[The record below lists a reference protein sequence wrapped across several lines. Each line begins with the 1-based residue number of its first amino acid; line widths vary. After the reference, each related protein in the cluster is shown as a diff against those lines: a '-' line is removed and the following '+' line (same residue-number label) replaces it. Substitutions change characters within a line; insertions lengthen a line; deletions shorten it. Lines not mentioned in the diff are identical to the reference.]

1 MCIRDSDKRDKD
13 GRRFINPDGCTFYL
27 SPAGPGEV
35 EKIID
40 ELNINKS
47 IGPFGVPVFL
57 LKNIKHSSF
66 SGCLNSYTYHFKP
79 DNFLTS

>member
-1 MCIRDSDKRDKD
+1 MSSKKFQLKEIIIFILINIDKD
-13 GRRFINPDGCTFYL
+13 GRGFINPDGCTFYL

-40 ELNINKS
+40 KLNLNKF

-57 LKNIKHSSF
+57 LKKN
-66 SGCLNSYTYHFKP
+66 
-79 DNFLTS
+79 